1 MDRPAHRDGSPG
13 HPRVKSTSS
22 SVPSSVAQAIRAAH
36 LPDESLHQTW
46 KFFESILDKKLDGF
60 RESVA
65 SVQNSPPSQT
75 WSPDAKAIL
84 ASTIR
89 EAIRDEMPRSR
100 FDSATT
106 NDTDATK
113 EQALLVA
120 IQQTQ
125 NMINAL
131 TRHHDDPGLETA
143 SPSGEWKES
152 SVQSAQNAR
161 SDNDAFIEQLAER
174 LAQRTGKL
182 DIKYI
187 VEKLSQVYHNSLQ
200 EAIAKM

>member
-1 MDRPAHRDGSPG
+1 MDLPADSNRSSG
-13 HPRVKSTSS
+13 HPRVHSKSS
-22 SVPSSVAQAIRAAH
+22 SVPSSVARAIRAAH
-36 LPDESLHQTW
+36 IPGDSLHQTW
-46 KFFESILDKKLDGF
+46 KFFETILDKKLDGF

-84 ASTIR
+84 ASTVR

-100 FDSATT
+100 FDSAAT
-106 NDTDATK
+106 NETDAAK

-125 NMINAL
+125 NMLNAL
-131 TRHHDDPGLETA
+131 TRHHGDPGLGTA
-143 SPSGEWKES
+143 SPSGEWQES
-152 SVQSAQNAR
+152 SVQSAQYAR
-161 SDNDAFIEQLAER
+161 SDNDAFIER
-174 LAQRTGKL
+174 LAQRFAQATGKL
-182 DIKYI
+182 DIGSV
-187 VEKLSQVYHNSLQ
+187 VEKLSEVYHESLQ